1 MIQPAA
7 QPAASSSLL
16 TLGVL
21 PAGTEESANAAD
33 FAALLTAGAPS
44 GDETPSAEG
53 AEGVSIALAAIRQAA
68 GKPAGKMLPL
78 ALPGLSKGPEAAEAA
93 APEPETKTE
102 TSNQDEGAVE
112 TDIAALTILAALIPT
127 TPAAQPRIEAV
138 AFTEPSA
145 RAAALPATVPA
156 NPAAPKLTA
165 EENAIVAARLAAI
178 VESPTAARP
187 TATRRAAERA
197 DPQTATASIPLTV
210 DHAAPVVKAAA
221 EAPATPVTAQLVQA
235 QAAQTKAAQA
245 EGASTSQAT
254 GNRSQSTDK
263 TTTANSLAT
272 PTASEL
278 QPVMVM
284 REAQPMMQAAALDT
298 PVAKAIEPAAHDFAK
313 LVDRLVEAREAAVP
327 HVVQTTVHHAEFG
340 RVSLRFEQND
350 AGLKVAMNSVDPDFA
365 RAVQA
370 AQPAM
375 QSQANSDSNQNAS
388 RQDSNQQQS
397 SANGQSQHQQAQGQ
411 SQAQAHTSE
420 RGNQSGRGNPAN
432 ESRQAAQAKQQNGDG
447 DDDAQDRGGIYA

>member
-221 EAPATPVTAQLVQA
+221 EAPAAPVTAQLVQA

-375 QSQANSDSNQNAS
+375 QSQANSDSNQ
-388 RQDSNQQQS
+388 QQS